1 MAALSPSSPC
11 CTIRIVSVHLLV
23 AEASAQ
29 RLPPASCC
37 GCCSLITKPPGY
49 CEASGQISAQP
60 HDVPRA
66 EALIL
71 ASNQQIVLAPQ
82 AAVRVL

>member
-1 MAALSPSSPC
+1 
-11 CTIRIVSVHLLV
+11 
-23 AEASAQ
+23 
-29 RLPPASCC
+29 
-37 GCCSLITKPPGY
+37 LITKPPGFF
-49 CEASGQISAQP
+49 EASGHISAQP

-71 ASNQQIVLAPQ
+71 ASNYQIVPGPQ